1 VLFKDKKI
9 KMDTIVEL
17 VILLVRLKIAIE
29 PATEPEPEPA
39 TEPEPEP
46 ATEPEPE
53 PATKVKVKR
62 EPLYYI
68 RYIKQEPTQEI
79 RSNDKQSVS
88 YGQIQYTLFGR
99 FNISL
104 FRRDRVN
111 ADGTWNVSRIQEYY
125 LGAGEKRP
133 VLTRQCPD
141 AVRIQKN
148 EEPPEFVNKVDFL
161 NSTAKRVYIKISEKK
176 LTRKMFPEIM
186 QAV

>member
-1 VLFKDKKI
+1 
-9 KMDTIVEL
+9 MDTIVEL

-29 PATEPEPEPA
+29 PEPEPEPEPA

-53 PATKVKVKR
+53 PATEPATKVKVKR

-68 RYIKQEPTQEI
+68 RYIKQEPTKVVET
-79 RSNDKQSVS
+79 ND
-88 YGQIQYTLFGR
+88 GRTNYTFFGR

-125 LGAGEKRP
+125 LEAGKKRP
-133 VLTRQCPD
+133 LLTRQCPD
-141 AVRIQKN
+141 AVAIIKN

-161 NSTAKRVYIKISEKK
+161 NSTAKYAYIKISEKK
-176 LTRKMFPEIM
+176 ITRKMFPEII

>member
-1 VLFKDKKI
+1 
-9 KMDTIVEL
+9 MDTIVEL
-17 VILLVRLKIAIE
+17 VILLVRLKIAI
-29 PATEPEPEPA
+29 
-39 TEPEPEP
+39 EPEPEP

-68 RYIKQEPTQEI
+68 RYNKQEPTKVVKT
-79 RSNDKQSVS
+79 ND
-88 YGQIQYTLFGR
+88 GRTNYTFFGR

-125 LGAGEKRP
+125 LEAGQKRP
-133 VLTRQCPD
+133 LLTRQCPD
-141 AVRIQKN
+141 AVVIIKN

-161 NSTAKRVYIKISEKK
+161 NSTAECAYIKISEKK
-176 LTRKMFPEIM
+176 ITRKMFPEIKW
-186 QAV
+186 AT